1 MKLSLN
7 CRGICEN
14 IGLVGNYEART
25 RVNVKLAKRKLMNMY
40 SECWRENINA
50 RPKLEVYSTVKNTF
64 ETSGYVKALLTKKQ
78 CSLLCQLFCSVLPLE
93 MELGHYIG
101 TPRCNRICN
110 ICKNGVDDSIHF
122 LFRCVELNKPR
133 VESYYCEP
141 NSLKYDEIERLKFL
155 CNTPYRLGRFVEKL
169 WQERE
174 CYLNSV

>member
-7 CRGICEN
+7 CRGICKN

-78 CSLLCQLFCSVLPLE
+78 RSLSFFVVYYRWRWNWGTILVFPDVTE
-93 MELGHYIG
+93 YGIFVKMELM
-101 TPRCNRICN
+101 TQ
-110 ICKNGVDDSIHF
+110 SI
-122 LFRCVELNKPR
+122 
-133 VESYYCEP
+133 SY
-141 NSLKYDEIERLKFL
+141 
-155 CNTPYRLGRFVEKL
+155 FVV
-169 WQERE
+169 W
-174 CYLNSV
+174 N